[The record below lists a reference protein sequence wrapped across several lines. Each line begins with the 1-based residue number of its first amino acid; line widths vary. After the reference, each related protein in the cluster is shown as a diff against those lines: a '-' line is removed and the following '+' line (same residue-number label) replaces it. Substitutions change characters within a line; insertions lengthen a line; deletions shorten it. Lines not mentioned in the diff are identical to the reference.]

1 MDQSTTAENII
12 GNDGV
17 EVDEVDE
24 VDEGDEGDEGDK
36 GDKGDEGDEGDDGDE
51 DMGEMADA
59 LGYAIHE
66 QKEFKKAYKNVFDQN
81 RDINKRLGDLKARIH
96 TAMVEQGTDMLVH
109 GEIEIEL
116 RKKSILKHDLPLLQS
131 IMVAENSYVDY
142 MASVTVNTQNL
153 MTRKAKIPKGE

>member
-17 EVDEVDE
+17 DGVEVDEVDE
-24 VDEGDEGDEGDK
+24 VDEGGEGDEGD
-36 GDKGDEGDEGDDGDE
+36 EV
-51 DMGEMADA
+51 MSEMADA
-59 LGYAIHE
+59 LGHAIHE

-81 RDINKRLGDLKARIH
+81 RDINKRLGDLKVRIH

-109 GEIEIEL
+109 GEMEIEL
-116 RKKSILKHDLPLLQS
+116 RNKSVLKHDLPLLQS
-131 IMVAENSYVDY
+131 IMGAENSYVDY